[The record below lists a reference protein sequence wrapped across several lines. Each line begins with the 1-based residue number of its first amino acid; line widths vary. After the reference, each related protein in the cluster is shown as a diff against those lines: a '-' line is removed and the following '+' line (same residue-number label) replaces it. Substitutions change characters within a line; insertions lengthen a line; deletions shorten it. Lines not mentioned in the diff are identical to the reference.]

1 MKKWSPLLAIGELK
15 IKATLRISHPGQN
28 GYHQAEK
35 KIINVGEDVVGVG
48 KETLINCWWECKLVQ
63 PLWK

>member
-1 MKKWSPLLAIGELK
+1 MVT
-15 IKATLRISHPGQN
+15 TLSHRGTEN
-28 GYHQAEK
+28 KSHTENLSSRSEWLSSSRE